1 MRRHEDDGVDAADP
15 KVSLFVSL
23 NKPRLQLSRFQC
35 HTLLNKEDAWGLAEP
50 WAPDVLRPLWPTPP
64 IRPVR
69 GPSSDTACFTRI
81 WWQYALN
88 VVLHSVSAKRRQK
101 RKLVRWKYFGSL
113 VLLRKKYIEAYKKK
127 LRSLAGEDERQVLAQ
142 AEAELMPNDVTYF
155 RRLARHEHAAEEQ
168 KLELAVQ
175 QWKDILKL
183 DKGPSKKKAML
194 FSAAKRFKEKRCALV
209 LGSWGNTMRARG

>member
-88 VVLHSVSAKRRQK
+88 VVLHSVSAKRPVQPFPVSVCAPRT
-101 RKLVRWKYFGSL
+101 LNAIGG
-113 VLLRKKYIEAYKKK
+113 
-127 LRSLAGEDERQVLAQ
+127 LA
-142 AEAELMPNDVTYF
+142 
-155 RRLARHEHAAEEQ
+155 ARYHC
-168 KLELAVQ
+168 
-175 QWKDILKL
+175 
-183 DKGPSKKKAML
+183 
-194 FSAAKRFKEKRCALV
+194 AKR
-209 LGSWGNTMRARG
+209 T